1 MNKKGNSSSNVHR
14 QPKKSGGRDKSTIQR
29 LNMYKGGKPIRN
41 KDGELV
47 GGVLMMKNTAGGKAI
62 KGQAR
67 IAPDRRWFGNTRTIS
82 QTELDK
88 FKEEMT
94 TKAADPYSVVLRRR
108 KIPMALL
115 QDSSKLAK
123 VNILDTE
130 SFEGVFGNKKTR
142 KKPKLDDSVTGYEAL
157 MKNAETRG
165 DMYTA
170 NPSQDTNIEVAAQR
184 GGDMQ
189 KDDLFA
195 KGQSRRIWAEL
206 YKVLDCSDVV
216 LQV

>member
-1 MNKKGNSSSNVHR
+1 
-14 QPKKSGGRDKSTIQR
+14 
-29 LNMYKGGKPIRN
+29 MYKGGKPIRD
-41 KDGELV
+41 KGGKMV
-47 GGVLMMKNTAGGKAI
+47 GGVLMMPTTAGGKEI

-82 QTELDK
+82 QIELDK
-88 FKEEMT
+88 FKDEMT

-115 QDSSKLAK
+115 QDSSKIAK
-123 VNILDTE
+123 VNILETE
-130 SFEGVFGNKKTR
+130 SFEGVFGGKKTR
-142 KKPKLDDSVTGYEAL
+142 KRPKLDETMSGYDAL
-157 MKNAETRG
+157 MKNAESRSCT
-165 DMYTA
+165 YSS
-170 NPSQDTNIEVAAQR
+170 NPSLDTNIEVEATR

-189 KDDLFA
+189 RDDLFA

-216 LQV
+216 LQVCQVTRYK